1 MLCLSKPIKLT
12 RVFYR
17 RKGGYMSST
26 EVLAAMQ
33 DGWEEKACIL
43 DLDKALHAAK
53 NALNNTPYYLQ
64 PRTSIEIYAERKRQ
78 ISAMID
84 ANFLLP
90 SYSGAKKMHETLS
103 MWCDLLY
110 GLPFLNSSLL
120 RNEIS
125 LCKALCRKSKN
136 SFMPNERLVYVAYM
150 EFNNKVSY
158 GDSFEK
164 RLQPLLIERES
175 FEVAAKQDVR
185 KALEQIE
192 FVKDE
197 KTERPS
203 SNRVVEW
210 KELIAGLSLK
220 PLYQLQINELNQ
232 QLASLRP
239 YHIRQRRITR
249 KRIDDL
255 GTKIT
260 SIDKELEEILEQ
272 NA

>member
-1 MLCLSKPIKLT
+1 M
-12 RVFYR
+12 R
-17 RKGGYMSST
+17 ST

-33 DGWEEKACIL
+33 EGWEEKACIL
-43 DLDKALHAAK
+43 DLDRALHAAK
-53 NALNNTPYYLQ
+53 NVLNNTPHYLQ
-64 PRTSIEIYAERKRQ
+64 PRTSIEIYVERKRQ

-103 MWCDLLY
+103 AWCELLY
-110 GLPFLNSSLL
+110 SLPFLNSALL

-125 LCKALCRKSKN
+125 LCKTLCKKSKN
-136 SFMPNERLVYVAYM
+136 GFMPNERLVYVAYM

-175 FEVAAKQDVR
+175 FEATAKQDAR
-185 KALEQIE
+185 KALEQIGLLE
-192 FVKDE
+192 DE
-197 KTERPS
+197 KTERSPS
-203 SNRVVEW
+203 CMVTEW
-210 KELIAGLSLK
+210 KELIAGLTLK

-232 QLASLRP
+232 RLASLRP
-239 YHIRQRRITR
+239 HHIRQRRITQ

-255 GTKIT
+255 GAKII
-260 SIDKELEEILEQ
+260 SIDKELEEIFEQ